1 MVFSELILD
10 ELTSIVPDFALVL
23 FLVKRIYRERH
34 VIGVD
39 DAHSITLIVW
49 LSPIIHVDFL
59 VNYFNLMSQMPVV
72 DIGLPFEGLDW
83 VVSLV
88 YVIYVGEYNL
98 VLPVITSQYYDRI
111 IFAFMMCTRRIFVD
125 PKGCL
130 DFVEIQL
137 LCLIKYGCI
146 QISQSENSESTD
158 IANLFVQESLL
169 LDHNELL

>member
-10 ELTSIVPDFALVL
+10 KLTSIVADFALVL
-23 FLVKRIYRERH
+23 FLVKRIYWERH

-39 DAHSITLIVW
+39 DADSISLVIW
-49 LSPIIHVDFL
+49 LSSIIHIDFL

-72 DIGLPFEGLDW
+72 DVGLSFEGLDG

-88 YVIYVGEYNL
+88 YVIYVAEYNL
-98 VLPVITSQYYDRI
+98 VLPIITSQYYDRI
-111 IFAFMMCTRRIFVD
+111 IFAFMMRTHRKFTN

-137 LCLIKYGCI
+137 LCLVEYGCI
-146 QISQSENSESTD
+146 QIS
-158 IANLFVQESLL
+158 
-169 LDHNELL
+169 